1 MEQKLSEQKQPS
13 PEKKREPTEVEKA
26 LDALSDVRGFEL
38 GGSSDGEMSEF
49 GAAAP
54 EFGESAPEF
63 GDLGGAEEGG
73 GMGGDAN

>member
-13 PEKKREPTEVEKA
+13 PEKRREPTEVEKA
-26 LDALSDVRGFEL
+26 LDALSDFRGFEL
-38 GGSSDGEMSEF
+38 GESTDSVASEF
-49 GAAAP
+49 GEAPP

-63 GDLGGAEEGG
+63 GDFGGAEEGG